1 MPARSRRDRPQD
13 VFPRSPS
20 SLRRATHRP
29 LSRAQFCLRYK
40 APLLFDRPQRDIE
53 QFLVHMEQLRLAL
66 RFAYHRRQLLLN
78 ANHLACMF
86 MRELERFYEFGFRQ
100 FVRRAFDH
108 NHIVFGADV
117 NKIEIALG
125 TLRMGRVSD
134 ELAVYSAYANGADWT
149 GKWNIRNAQRS
160 GCAVER
166 KNVGIVFTV
175 GAEQNR
181 DDLGVVKIPLWKERP
196 KRPVDHARSERFLFR
211 WAAFTLEIATG
222 KFPHGCRLFAIID
235 REREIILTF
244 LDNWSRDGT
253 GQHHGIAACDDDCP
267 VGEPRDFAGFD

>member
-1 MPARSRRDRPQD
+1 MDVIECLRDRKRIGLGIFFQD
-13 VFPRSPS
+13 RHLHFVAQRIDRLSARNLAFGVK
-20 SLRRATHRP
+20 RA
-29 LSRAQFCLRYK
+29 
-40 APLLFDRPQRDIE
+40 FDPVTRNAISNIE
-53 QFLVHMEQLRLAL
+53 QFLVHREQLHLAL
-66 RFAYHRRQLLLN
+66 RFAHHRRQLLLN

-86 MRELERFYEFGFRQ
+86 MRELERFHEFGFRQ

-149 GKWNIRNAQRS
+149 GKWYVRNAQRS
-160 GCAVER
+160 RCAVDR
-166 KNVGIVFTV
+166 QNVRIVLAI

-181 DDLGVVKIPLWKERP
+181 DDLGVVKIPLRKKRP

-211 WAAFTLEIATG
+211 WPAFTLEIATG

-253 GQHHGIAACDDDCP
+253 GQHHGIAA
-267 VGEPRDFAGFD
+267 